1 MASPVEDNH
10 FRPGIA
16 ALRAS
21 RADEARDH
29 FQAAIDAG
37 LATTKSWLGLTLA
50 SLVLGE
56 NRAAEASVDEV
67 LTREP
72 HNLRGLIIKGDLLLG
87 RDEQRQAVSHY
98 NLVMRLAATLAD
110 IPPQLQQD
118 LVRIQGRLEQISE
131 MFQSQL
137 LDRLHAGGYR
147 RDTASARFNRGLDML
162 MGAAER
168 EDDTSPFPQ
177 KPHAFYLP
185 DMPYRPFYPSE
196 ELPWVKEVEAAT
208 DAIEAELSAF
218 LATRAQAFAP
228 YIHGGLEL
236 PGQTPDT
243 LRDHDNWTAAF
254 LIRDGVE
261 DLEWSAACPTV
272 SALMDTL
279 PLTAIKGFSPSVL
292 FSKLQPGARIDPH
305 TGLLNCRLIC
315 HLPLVVPAGCGL
327 RVGDDRRDVVRGEV
341 WAFDDSI
348 NHEAWNNSADD
359 RIVLIFDVWHPDL
372 TEQERRDI
380 TSLLEAVST

>member
-1 MASPVEDNH
+1 MASPVEDDH

-21 RADEARDH
+21 RADEARAH

-137 LDRLHAGGYR
+137 LDRLYAGGYR

-185 DMPYRPFYPSE
+185 DMPYRPFYPNE

-261 DLEWSAACPTV
+261 DSECSAACPTV

-292 FSKLQPGARIDPH
+292 FSKLRPGARIDPH

>member
-1 MASPVEDNH
+1 MAAPTEDDH

-16 ALRAS
+16 ALQAS
-21 RADEARDH
+21 RADEAQAH

-50 SLVLGE
+50 SLVGGD

-67 LTREP
+67 LAREP

-87 RDEQRQAVSHY
+87 RDDQREAVSYY

-131 MFQSQL
+131 AFQAQL
-137 LDRLHAGGYR
+137 SDRLHAGGYR

-162 MGAAER
+162 MGKAER

-185 DMPYRPFYPSE
+185 DMPYQPFYPSE
-196 ELPWVKEVEAAT
+196 KLPWVRAVESAT
-208 DAIEAELSAF
+208 DAIEAELSVF
-218 LATRAQAFAP
+218 LASRAQAFAP

-243 LRDHDNWTAAF
+243 LKDHDNWTAAF
-254 LIRDGVE
+254 LIRDGLE
-261 DLEWSAACPTV
+261 DSEWSAGCPTV

-292 FSKLQPGARIDPH
+292 FSKLKPGARIDPH

-327 RVGDDRRDVVRGEV
+327 RVGDERRDVVRGEV

-348 NHEAWNNSADD
+348 NHEAWNNSTED

-380 TSLLEAVST
+380 TSLLEAVSA

>member
-21 RADEARDH
+21 RADEARAH

-261 DLEWSAACPTV
+261 DSEWSAACPTV

-292 FSKLQPGARIDPH
+292 FSKLKPGARIDPH

-327 RVGDDRRDVVRGEV
+327 RVGDDRRDFVRGEV

>member
-118 LVRIQGRLEQISE
+118 LVRIQGRLEQISK

-137 LDRLHAGGYR
+137 LDRLYAGGYR

-185 DMPYRPFYPSE
+185 DMPYRPFYPNE

-261 DLEWSAACPTV
+261 DSEWSAACPTV

-292 FSKLQPGARIDPH
+292 FSKLQPGAQIDPH

>member
-1 MASPVEDNH
+1 MASPTEDDH

-21 RADEARDH
+21 RANEAQAH

-50 SLVLGE
+50 SLVLGDS
-56 NRAAEASVDEV
+56 RAAEASVDEV
-67 LTREP
+67 LVREP
-72 HNLRGLIIKGDLLLG
+72 HSLRGLIINGDLLLG
-87 RDEQRQAVSHY
+87 RDGQRQAVSHY
-98 NLVMRLAATLAD
+98 NLIMSLAATLAD

-118 LVRIQGRLEQISE
+118 LVRIQGRLEQISQA
-131 MFQSQL
+131 FQAQL
-137 LDRLHAGGYR
+137 LDTLQAGGYR
-147 RDTASARFNRGLDML
+147 RDASSARFNRGLDML
-162 MGAAER
+162 MGKAER
-168 EDDTSPFPQ
+168 EDDAQPFPQ

-185 DMPYRPFYPSE
+185 DMPYQPFYPSE
-196 ELPWVKEVEAAT
+196 ELPWVKEVETAT

-218 LATRAQAFAP
+218 LASRAQAFAP

-243 LRDHDNWTAAF
+243 LKDHGNWTAAF
-254 LIRDGVE
+254 LIRDGAE
-261 DLEWSAACPTV
+261 DSEWSAGCPTV

-292 FSKLQPGARIDPH
+292 FSKLKPGARIDPH

-327 RVGDDRRDVVRGEV
+327 RVGDERRDVVRGKV

-380 TSLLEAVST
+380 TSLLEAVSA

>member
-1 MASPVEDNH
+1 VASPVEDDH

-21 RADEARDH
+21 RADEARAH

-50 SLVLGE
+50 SLMLGE

-110 IPPQLQQD
+110 IPPQMQQD
-118 LVRIQGRLEQISE
+118 LVRIQGRLEQISK

-137 LDRLHAGGYR
+137 LDRLYAGGYR

-185 DMPYRPFYPSE
+185 DMPYRPFYPNE

-261 DLEWSAACPTV
+261 DSEWSAACPTV

>member
-1 MASPVEDNH
+1 MASPTEDDH

-16 ALRAS
+16 ALQAS
-21 RADEARDH
+21 RADEAQAY

-37 LATTKSWLGLTLA
+37 LATTKSWLGLALA
-50 SLVLGE
+50 SLVLGD

-67 LTREP
+67 LVREP
-72 HNLRGLIIKGDLLLG
+72 HSLRGLIIKGDLLLG
-87 RDEQRQAVSHY
+87 RDEQREAVSYY

-110 IPPQLQQD
+110 IPQQLQQD

-131 MFQSQL
+131 AFQAQL

-147 RDTASARFNRGLDML
+147 RDAASARFNRGLDML
-162 MGAAER
+162 MGKAER

-185 DMPYRPFYPSE
+185 DMPYQPFYPNE

-208 DAIEAELSAF
+208 GAIEAELTAL
-218 LATRAQAFAP
+218 LASRAQAFAP

-243 LRDHDNWTAAF
+243 LKDHDNWTAAF
-254 LIRDGVE
+254 LIRDGAE
-261 DLEWSAACPTV
+261 DSEWSAGCPTV
-272 SALMDTL
+272 STLMDTL

-292 FSKLQPGARIDPH
+292 FSKLKPGARIDPH
-305 TGLLNCRLIC
+305 TG
-315 HLPLVVPAGCGL
+315 
-327 RVGDDRRDVVRGEV
+327 
-341 WAFDDSI
+341 
-348 NHEAWNNSADD
+348 
-359 RIVLIFDVWHPDL
+359 
-372 TEQERRDI
+372 
-380 TSLLEAVST
+380 

>member
-1 MASPVEDNH
+1 MASPTEDDH

-16 ALRAS
+16 ALQAS
-21 RADEARDH
+21 RADEAQVH

-50 SLVLGE
+50 LLVLGD
-56 NRAAEASVDEV
+56 NRAAEVSVDEV
-67 LTREP
+67 LVREP
-72 HNLRGLIIKGDLLLG
+72 HSLRGLIIKGDLLLG

-110 IPPQLQQD
+110 IPSQLQQD
-118 LVRIQGRLEQISE
+118 LVRIKGRLEQISE
-131 MFQSQL
+131 TFQAHL
-137 LDRLHAGGYR
+137 FDRLQAGGYR
-147 RDTASARFNRGLDML
+147 RDASSARFNHGLDML
-162 MGAAER
+162 MGKAKR
-168 EDDTSPFPQ
+168 EDDAQPFPQ

-185 DMPYRPFYPSE
+185 DMPYQPFYPSE

-208 DAIEAELSAF
+208 DAIEAELTAF
-218 LATRAQAFAP
+218 LVSRTQAFAP

-236 PGQTPDT
+236 PGQTPET
-243 LRDHDNWTAAF
+243 LKDHDNWTAAF
-254 LIRDGVE
+254 LVRGGVE
-261 DLEWSAACPTV
+261 DPEWSTSCPTV
-272 SALMDTL
+272 SALMDAL
-279 PLTAIKGFSPSVL
+279 PLPAIKGFSPSVF
-292 FSKLQPGARIDPH
+292 FSKLKPGARIDPH

-315 HLPLVVPAGCGL
+315 HVPLVVPDGCGL
-327 RVGDDRRDVVRGEV
+327 RVGDERRDVVRGEV
-341 WAFDDSI
+341 LAFDDSI

-380 TSLLEAVST
+380 TSLLEAVSA

>member
-1 MASPVEDNH
+1 MAFPTEDDH

-16 ALRAS
+16 ALQAS
-21 RADEARDH
+21 RADEAQVH

-50 SLVLGE
+50 LLVLGD
-56 NRAAEASVDEV
+56 NWAAEVSVDEV
-67 LTREP
+67 LVREP
-72 HNLRGLIIKGDLLLG
+72 HSLRGLIIKGDLLLG

-118 LVRIQGRLEQISE
+118 LVRIRGRLQQISE
-131 MFQSQL
+131 TFQAHL
-137 LDRLHAGGYR
+137 LDRLQAGGYH
-147 RDTASARFNRGLDML
+147 RDASSARFNHGLDML
-162 MGAAER
+162 MGKAKR
-168 EDDTSPFPQ
+168 EDDAQPFPQ

-185 DMPYRPFYPSE
+185 DMPYQPFYPSK

-208 DAIEAELSAF
+208 DAIEAELTAF
-218 LATRAQAFAP
+218 LVSRTQAFTP

-236 PGQTPDT
+236 PGQTPET
-243 LRDHDNWTAAF
+243 LKDHDNWTAAF
-254 LIRDGVE
+254 LVRDGVE
-261 DLEWSAACPTV
+261 DPEWSTSCPTV
-272 SALMDTL
+272 SSLMNAL
-279 PLTAIKGFSPSVL
+279 PLPAIKGFSPSVL
-292 FSKLQPGARIDPH
+292 FSKLKPGARIDPH

-315 HLPLVVPAGCGL
+315 HVPLVVPDGCGL
-327 RVGDDRRDVVRGEV
+327 RVGDERRDVVRGEV

-380 TSLLEAVST
+380 TSLLEAVSG

>member
-1 MASPVEDNH
+1 MAAPTEDDH

-16 ALRAS
+16 ALQAS
-21 RADEARDH
+21 RTDEAQAH
-29 FQAAIDAG
+29 FQAAIEAG
-37 LATTKSWLGLTLA
+37 LATTESWLGLTLA
-50 SLVLGE
+50 SLVGGD

-67 LTREP
+67 LAREP

-87 RDEQRQAVSHY
+87 RDEQRQAVSYY

-131 MFQSQL
+131 AFQAQL
-137 LDRLHAGGYR
+137 SDRLHAGGYR

-162 MGAAER
+162 MGKAER

-185 DMPYRPFYPSE
+185 DMPYQPFYPSE
-196 ELPWVKEVEAAT
+196 KLPWVRAVESAT
-208 DAIEAELSAF
+208 DAIEAELSVF
-218 LATRAQAFAP
+218 LASRAQAFAP

-243 LRDHDNWTAAF
+243 LKDHDNWTAAF
-254 LIRDGVE
+254 LIRDGLE
-261 DLEWSAACPTV
+261 DSEWSAGCPTV

-292 FSKLQPGARIDPH
+292 FSKLKPGARIDPH

-327 RVGDDRRDVVRGEV
+327 RVGDERRDVVRGEV

-348 NHEAWNNSADD
+348 NHEAWNNSTED

-380 TSLLEAVST
+380 TSLLEAVSA